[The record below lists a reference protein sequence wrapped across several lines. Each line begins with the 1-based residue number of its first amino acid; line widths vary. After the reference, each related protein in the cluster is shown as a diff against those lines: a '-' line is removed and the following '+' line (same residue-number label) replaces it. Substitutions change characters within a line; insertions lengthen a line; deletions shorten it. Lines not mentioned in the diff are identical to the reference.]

1 MTEEPIQAQQHS
13 GILFAECEAE
23 EGAIEIIAAS
33 EVLTSRAYVCEVR
46 IVREEEGGFSA
57 YAPQLPGAHSQGET
71 EQEASENIK
80 EAVGSLIRSY
90 LGSNEEIPW
99 VDRSTVGP
107 RQEGEMAKWVT
118 IDA

>member
-1 MTEEPIQAQQHS
+1 MSEKPIQARQNT

-33 EVLTSRAYVCEVR
+33 EVLTSIAYVCEVR
-46 IVREEEGGFSA
+46 IVREKQGGFSA

-71 EQEASENIK
+71 VQEASKNIK
-80 EAVGSLIRSY
+80 EAVSSLIRSY

-99 VDRSTVGP
+99 VDRSAVVL